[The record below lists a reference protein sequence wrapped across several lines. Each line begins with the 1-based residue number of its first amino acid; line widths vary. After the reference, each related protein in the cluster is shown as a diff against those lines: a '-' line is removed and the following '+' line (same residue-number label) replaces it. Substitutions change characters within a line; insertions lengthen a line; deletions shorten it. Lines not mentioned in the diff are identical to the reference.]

1 MTEIPVPTSP
11 TSEQRTSRGSIQ
23 ADPLTVDELRRLAAE
38 GTIDTVVVAITDHM
52 GRLQGK
58 RLGVQ
63 FFLEDVMDHGSE
75 CCNYLLAVDVDMDT
89 VDGYEV
95 SSWETG
101 YGDMVMKPDLETLRL
116 LPWQPGSA
124 MVNCDLLTTTGTEV
138 APSPRQILKRQLAR
152 LAEHGLS
159 AHVGTELEFITFDS
173 SYEEAFAS
181 KYTEVTPSNQY
192 NVDYSLLGTARVE
205 PLLRDIR
212 NSMAGA
218 GLFVEGAK
226 GECNFGQHEITFRYQ
241 PALKACD
248 DHAVYK
254 NGAKEIAAQHGKS
267 ITFMAKYD
275 QKEGSSCHIH
285 LSFRSAEG
293 DMVMAGD
300 REHGFSTLM
309 EQFIAGQLAC
319 IEDFTYFFAPNINSY
334 KRFVE
339 GSFAPTAVAWGFD
352 NRTCAFRAVGS
363 GPSLRVECR
372 VGGAD
377 LNPYLATAA
386 LIAAGLHGIE
396 KGLEQPAITEG
407 NAYTAGAS
415 RLPTT
420 LQGARDRL
428 EGSQIAEDAFGDYV
442 VRHYVHAADI
452 ELEAYNAT
460 VTDWERLRGFERL

>member
-11 TSEQRTSRGSIQ
+11 TSEQRTRRGSIQ
-23 ADPLTVDELRRLAAE
+23 ADPLSVDELRRLADE
-38 GTIDTVVVAITDHM
+38 GTIDTVVVAITDAM

-75 CCNYLLAVDVDMDT
+75 CCNYLLAVDVDMNT
-89 VDGYEV
+89 VGGYEV

-101 YGDMVMKPDLETLRL
+101 YGDMVMKPDLATLRL
-116 LPWQPGSA
+116 IPWQPGSA
-124 MVNCDLLTTTGTEV
+124 MVNCDLLTTSGAEV
-138 APSPRQILKRQLAR
+138 APSPRQILKKQLDR
-152 LAEHGLS
+152 LADHGLS

-285 LSFRSAEG
+285 LSFRSLDG

-300 REHGFSTLM
+300 RKHGFSALM

-352 NRTCAFRAVGS
+352 NRTCAFRVVGS
-363 GPSLRVECR
+363 GSSLRVECR

-386 LIAAGLHGIE
+386 LIAAGLHGIDDE
-396 KGLEQPAITEG
+396 LALPEITGG
-407 NAYTAGAS
+407 NAYTSGAS

-428 EGSQIAEDAFGDYV
+428 ASSQIAEDAFGDYV
-442 VRHYVHAADI
+442 VRHYVHAADV
-452 ELEAYNAT
+452 ELAAYNST